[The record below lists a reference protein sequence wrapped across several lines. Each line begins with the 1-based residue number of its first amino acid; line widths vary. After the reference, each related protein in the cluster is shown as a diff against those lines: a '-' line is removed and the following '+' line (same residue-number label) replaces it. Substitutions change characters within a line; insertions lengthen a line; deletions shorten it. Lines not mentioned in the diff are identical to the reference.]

1 MGRYRH
7 ARWRPGRPEH
17 VFPMRI
23 VRDDVRGVVG
33 WLAPGTLRLVLRDPG
48 GTGPRDVPLED
59 RFRPGRVAAAVS
71 ARVPWRG
78 PGILRLAPTAKPWS
92 VMVFWKARP
101 DGTLAFAG
109 WYINLEN
116 PCHREGADLIT
127 SDHVLDLWIEPEGAV
142 TWKDE
147 DELAAAVEQGRY
159 TQPQATAI
167 RQHGEHAIEE
177 FRSGAWPFGEEWTR
191 WQPSP
196 DWTVPALPDN
206 ATWALDLLAT
216 AT

>member
-7 ARWRPGRPEH
+7 DTWRPGRPEH

-33 WLAPGTLRLVLRDPG
+33 WLAPGTPRLELRDPSG
-48 GTGPRDVPLED
+48 AGPRDVSLED
-59 RFRPGRVAAAVS
+59 RFRPARAAAAVS

-92 VMVFWKARP
+92 VMVFWTAGS
-101 DGTLAFAG
+101 DGALGFAG
-109 WYINLEN
+109 WYLNLEN
-116 PCHREGADLIT
+116 PGHREGSDLIT
-127 SDHVLDLWIEPEGAV
+127 SDHVLDVWIEPDGTV

-159 TQPQATAI
+159 TQAQAAAI
-167 RQHGEHAIEE
+167 RQHGEQAVEE

-191 WQPSP
+191 WQPPP
-196 DWTVPALPDN
+196 DWSVPSLPDD
-206 ATWALDLLAT
+206 ATWALDLLST